1 MGALAVDPAAASLP
15 AGLDTG
21 AGLERGEFVNVA
33 VRLAVGKVGVVG
45 EGLPLV
51 VEDGFLE
58 AADAGFS
65 VSGRGLLLLV
75 AAAVDGLA
83 DPV

>member
-1 MGALAVDPAAASLP
+1 LAVGPAAASLP
-15 AGLDTG
+15 AGWGSG
-21 AGLERGEFVNVA
+21 AGFESDEFVGVA
-33 VRLAVGKVGVVG
+33 VRLAVEKVGVVG

-75 AAAVDGLA
+75 AVAVDGLA